1 MCYFTKLSVDYNEYN
16 IFKKLTR
23 YAFMIDDR
31 GYGQLYEPSEAL
43 DVRTERRVQY
53 MLDAM
58 TDTVDKQILEIGCGD
73 GTMSYLI
80 ALKTKSAVL
89 GTDLCA
95 PFIKMA
101 MQNHA
106 LPNLAYEVMDFNK
119 PDKLSERKFDYIVGN
134 GILHHLYYTI
144 DEALLNLIKLLN
156 ENGKIV
162 FLEPNLLN
170 PYCYLIF
177 NTTQFFRSWAKLEPA
192 EKAFTKTFITR
203 RLDHA
208 GFKNIHVEYRDFLLP
223 ITPSW
228 LIRPSIYLGAVVEK
242 ITVLKMLAQ
251 SLYICAEK

>member
-1 MCYFTKLSVDYNEYN
+1 
-16 IFKKLTR
+16 
-23 YAFMIDDR
+23 
-31 GYGQLYEPSEAL
+31 
-43 DVRTERRVQY
+43 
-53 MLDAM
+53 
-58 TDTVDKQILEIGCGD
+58 
-73 GTMSYLI
+73 
-80 ALKTKSAVL
+80 
-89 GTDLCA
+89 
-95 PFIKMA
+95 

-177 NTTQFFRSWAKLEPA
+177 NTTQFFRAWAKLEPA